1 MIKQLFTLYKLGR
14 KLAKSDV
21 LNIVSKFKKPP
32 LAIKILFQILSFSF
46 SNSKKN
52 ILNENEGEKLSK
64 SLQSMGTT
72 FIKLGQFLVTRPDII
87 GEELAKQLEG
97 LQDRLPP
104 FSLSEAKSIIKKDL
118 GEETFNSIIDLS
130 EPVAAASIAQ
140 VHKAKIIDTGT
151 IKDVAIKILRPDIK
165 KRFNEEIDALMLFAF
180 LVESFIKK
188 TKRLKLMEVVF
199 LLKEITNLE
208 MDLRFEAAAA
218 NEYAENTKNDAGF
231 RVPTTYWNFTSEN
244 VMTLDWVDGVS
255 IRETEDLQRR
265 NIDTKQIASDIIQHF
280 LRHAVRD
287 GFFHADMHQGNI
299 FIDNGTIKDVAIK
312 ILRPDIK
319 KKFNEE
325 IDALMLFAFLV
336 ESFIK
341 KTKRLKLMEV
351 VFLLKEITNLE
362 MDLRFE
368 AAAANEYA
376 ENTKN
381 DAGFRVPI
389 IYWNFT
395 SENVM
400 TLDWVDGVSIRETE
414 DLQRRNIDTKQIS
427 SDIIQ
432 HFLRHAVRD
441 GFFHADM
448 HQGNIFIDNN
458 GQIVPIDFGIMGRL
472 DNLSKRFLAEILF
485 GFIQRDYKKVAEVHL
500 VAGLVPKDVPVNDLA
515 QALRSIGEPIFGQSV
530 KDISGGKLLK
540 QLFDV
545 TEKFN
550 MQTQPQLLML
560 QKTMVVVEGVARK
573 LNPDTNIWETSKPVL
588 ENWLRDTKDPINT
601 LSEGLKSTTEVIK
614 RLPDFPEIMDKANQA
629 LTFLASG
636 QIPRNSNSFT
646 ALNEKKLEMI
656 AFRNQSIVG
665 LLLLVIFGLL
675 VF

>member
-1 MIKQLFTLYKLGR
+1 M
-14 KLAKSDV
+14 S
-21 LNIVSKFKKPP
+21 
-32 LAIKILFQILSFSF
+32 LSFSF
-46 SNSKKN
+46 SSKKEIASN
-52 ILNENEGEKLSK
+52 KDEGERLSN
-64 SLQSMGTT
+64 SLESMGTT
-72 FIKLGQFLVTRPDII
+72 FIKLGQFLATRPDII
-87 GEELAKQLEG
+87 GEELSKKLEK
-97 LQDRLPP
+97 LQDKLPP
-104 FSLSEAKSIIKKDL
+104 FSLIQAKEIIINDL
-118 GEETFNSIIDLS
+118 GVDSYNSIINLS

-140 VHKAKIIDTGT
+140 VHKAQINDDGI
-151 IKDVAIKILRPDIK
+151 IKDIAIKILRPEIK
-165 KRFNEEIDALMLFAF
+165 KIFNEEIDAMMLFAF
-180 LVESFIKK
+180 LVESFAKK
-188 TKRLKLMEVVF
+188 TQRLKLVEVVF

-218 NEYAENTKNDAGF
+218 NEFAENTKNDVGF
-231 RVPTTYWNFTSEN
+231 SVP
-244 VMTLDWVDGVS
+244 
-255 IRETEDLQRR
+255 Q
-265 NIDTKQIASDIIQHF
+265 
-280 LRHAVRD
+280 
-287 GFFHADMHQGNI
+287 
-299 FIDNGTIKDVAIK
+299 
-312 ILRPDIK
+312 
-319 KKFNEE
+319 
-325 IDALMLFAFLV
+325 
-336 ESFIK
+336 
-341 KTKRLKLMEV
+341 
-351 VFLLKEITNLE
+351 
-362 MDLRFE
+362 
-368 AAAANEYA
+368 
-376 ENTKN
+376 
-381 DAGFRVPI
+381 

-414 DLQRRNIDTKQIS
+414 DLQKRNIDTKRIA

-485 GFIQRDYKKVAEVHL
+485 GFIKRDYKKVAEVHL
-500 VAGLVPKDVPVNDLA
+500 VAGLVPKDVPVDDLA

-573 LNPDTNIWETSKPVL
+573 LNPNTNIWETSKPVL
-588 ENWLRDTKDPINT
+588 ESWLRETKDPINT
-601 LSEGLKSTTEVIK
+601 LNKGLKSTTEVIK

-636 QIPRNSNSFT
+636 QIPHNSNSYT
-646 ALNEKKLEMI
+646 ALNEKKSEMI